1 LKRPQEIR
9 TAPRDWVTLLR
20 IAYRFLR
27 EQEVGDLLLYGSQAM
42 SLYMRSPLR
51 SKDLDLLSSQTSLAR
66 MEALAEKLAEIEH
79 VEYRTTTVQTRR
91 FDDRKMVTYAIELR
105 VSSRPFFVELFDS
118 ILDARPLSILQPYI
132 ESIERWGFEI
142 WSTNREATL
151 ALRLAFRQ
159 PEGISRLNATRMNS
173 FIRENLRSLDFAYV
187 ASILKDWGVE
197 DWVER
202 NLVQLYRRNRL
213 RIINDY
219 LIMPEIERKMKKDI
233 NNHSEKRQ
241 RYSRF

>member
-9 TAPRDWVTLLR
+9 TAPRNWVRLLQ

-51 SKDLDLLSSQTSLAR
+51 SKDLDLLSNQVGPAR

-79 VEYRTTTVQTRR
+79 VDYRTTTVQTRR
-91 FDDRKMVTYAIELR
+91 FDDRKIVTYAIELR
-105 VSSRPFFVELFDS
+105 VSGRPFFVELFDS
-118 ILDARPLSILQPYI
+118 VLDARPLSILEPYI
-132 ESIERWGFEI
+132 ESIEHWGLEV

-159 PEGISRLNATRMNS
+159 PEGISRLNATRINS
-173 FIRENLRSLDFAYV
+173 FIRENLRSLDFAHV

-197 DWVER
+197 NWVER

-219 LIMPEIERKMKKDI
+219 LIVPEIEQEMK
-233 NNHSEKRQ
+233 
-241 RYSRF
+241 

>member
-1 LKRPQEIR
+1 MKRPQEIR
-9 TAPRDWVTLLR
+9 TAPRDWVRLLQ

-51 SKDLDLLSSQTSLAR
+51 SKDLDLLSSQVSLAR
-66 MEALAEKLAEIEH
+66 MEALAEKLAEIER

-105 VSSRPFFVELFDS
+105 VSGRPFFVELFDS
-118 ILDARPLSILQPYI
+118 VLDARPLSILQPYI
-132 ESIERWGFEI
+132 ESIERWGLEV

-159 PEGISRLNATRMNS
+159 PEGISRLNATRINS
-173 FIRENLRSLDFAYV
+173 FIRENLRSLDFGHV
-187 ASILKDWGVE
+187 ASILKDWAVE
-197 DWVER
+197 NWVER
-202 NLVQLYRRNRL
+202 NLVQLYRKNRL

-219 LIMPEIERKMKKDI
+219 LIVPEIDKKMKKEI
-233 NNHSEKRQ
+233 NNYNRKP
-241 RYSRF
+241 

>member
-1 LKRPQEIR
+1 
-9 TAPRDWVTLLR
+9 
-20 IAYRFLR
+20 
-27 EQEVGDLLLYGSQAM
+27 
-42 SLYMRSPLR
+42 
-51 SKDLDLLSSQTSLAR
+51 

>member
-9 TAPRDWVTLLR
+9 TAPRDWVRLLQ

-51 SKDLDLLSSQTSLAR
+51 SKDLDLLSGQVSLAR

-79 VEYRTTTVQTRR
+79 VDYRTTTVQTRR

-105 VSSRPFFVELFDS
+105 VSGRPFFVELFDS
-118 ILDARPLSILQPYI
+118 VLDARPLSILEPYI
-132 ESIERWGFEI
+132 ESIERWGLEV

-159 PEGISRLNATRMNS
+159 PEGISRLNATRINS
-173 FIRENLRSLDFAYV
+173 FVRENLRSLDFAYV

-197 DWVER
+197 NWVER

-219 LIMPEIERKMKKDI
+219 LIAPEIERKMEKDI

>member
-9 TAPRDWVTLLR
+9 TAPRDWIRLLQT
-20 IAYRFLR
+20 AYRFLR
-27 EQEVGDLLLYGSQAM
+27 EQGVGDLLLYGSQAM

-51 SKDLDLLSSQTSLAR
+51 SKDLDLLSSQVSMAR

-91 FDDRKMVTYAIELR
+91 FDDRKMVTCAIELR
-105 VSSRPFFVELFDS
+105 VSGRPFFVELFDS
-118 ILDARPLSILQPYI
+118 VLDARPLSTLQPYI
-132 ESIERWGFEI
+132 ESIERWGLEI

-173 FIRENLRSLDFAYV
+173 FIRENLRSLDFAHV

-197 DWVER
+197 NWVER

-219 LIMPEIERKMKKDI
+219 LIVPEIEREIRKDI
-233 NNHSEKRQ
+233 NNHSEKPQ
-241 RYSRF
+241 RW